1 MKEKKKLGLKGL
13 LLLVVIIIALFVGL
27 IGFITNLLWFRE
39 LGYLSVFFKKLVT
52 MLEIGLPLFFVLT
65 IITFIFLKLLK
76 RGYYKKV
83 ESTETV
89 NEKRLGRLTF
99 LLSVA
104 FAGLVAVMTSKMLW
118 FEALKFTN
126 ATDFNI
132 ADPLFNFDV
141 SFYVFKLAFI
151 EQLNTLVIGTVI
163 GYVLISLLFYSLLL
177 SMRTPTIY
185 ETVAETDEEDENEG
199 FDSHENLHRK
209 GGLGFNLND
218 LFGSLG
224 KQFQGGGSIGSKRKP
239 KKQFDDANFRQLLG
253 IAQRELII
261 LGIIFFVM
269 LAVNFFLKQFGL
281 LYSNLGV
288 VYGAGFTDVNI
299 TLWMYRI
306 LMVLSLVSAVTFA
319 IGVIRRKFKTILL
332 VPVIMIIIGA
342 LGTGTSMLIQNF
354 VVSPDEINKER
365 EYLANNIAYTQYAYA
380 LDQVDIKPFAAT
392 KNLTKEDIANNQ
404 ETISN
409 IRINDY
415 EPAKKFYNQT
425 QSIRLYYNFNDVD
438 IDRYIINGDYT
449 QTFLSAREIDE
460 ALISETW
467 LNQHIKYTH
476 GYGITLSR
484 VDKVTDSG
492 QPDMLI
498 DSIPP
503 VSRVPEITINRPE
516 IYFGEMTRNYILVNT
531 DEEEFDYPKGDEN
544 MYATYEG
551 DAGIKLNLINRAMFA
566 IRERSLKMLV
576 STNISSDSKILINRN
591 VLQRVKIIMP
601 YLQYENDPYIAAIE
615 GRLYWIIDAYTS
627 SNKYP
632 YSEPYTEGTDI
643 NYIRNSVKV
652 VIDAYNGTTT
662 YYLVDDQDPIAN
674 TFMSIYPKLFKPFDQ
689 MPDSVRAHIRYPN
702 TLLNIQAHVYT
713 RYHMKDVR
721 VFYQGEDIWDVAREI
736 FGTEEVVVTP
746 TYYIF
751 KLPGEEKAEFVNTIA
766 YTPKDKR
773 NMMALL
779 VARNDGEHYGKLVLY
794 QLPKDKIIYGPMQI
808 EAQIDQHPEISKEFS
823 LWNSSGS
830 NYSRGNLFIIP
841 IEDSLLYVEP
851 VYLEAV
857 NSSLPEVKRVIVA
870 YGDKIAYEPTL
881 SRALEFLFGAEEEK
895 PQGGESNGEN
905 GGSASMEDLINK
917 AAQAYEDAIDAQK
930 DGRWADYGN
939 YMLKLQNYL
948 ITLNSLAGRDSFGEI
963 PELPLEILE

>member
-1 MKEKKKLGLKGL
+1 MKQKKKWGLKGIL
-13 LLLVVIIIALFVGL
+13 LLAVIILGLIVLL
-27 IGFITNLLWFRE
+27 IGFITDLLWFNE

-52 MLEIGLPLFFVLT
+52 QLEIGIPLFIALSV
-65 IITFIFLKLLK
+65 ITFLFLKLLK

-83 ESTETV
+83 ESTEEV
-89 NEKRLGRLTF
+89 NEKRLGQITF
-99 LLSVA
+99 LISIA
-104 FAGLVAVMTSKMLW
+104 FGALVAVFAARTLW

-126 ATDFNI
+126 STDFNI
-132 ADPLFNFDV
+132 SDPLFNFDV
-141 SFYVFKLAFI
+141 SFYVFKLALI
-151 EQLNTLVIGTVI
+151 EQLNTLIIGLVI
-163 GYVLISLLFYSLLL
+163 GYVIVSVLYYSVLL
-177 SMRTPTIY
+177 SMRTPQIY
-185 ETVAETDEEDENEG
+185 ETVYEETDEDTFESGENVHAKKGFGFG
-199 FDSHENLHRK
+199 FD
-209 GGLGFNLND
+209 D
-218 LFGSLG
+218 LFGNMG
-224 KQFQGGGSIGSKRKP
+224 KQFQRGGNIRGQRKP
-239 KKQFDDANFRQLLG
+239 KRQFDDDNFKQLLS
-253 IAQRELII
+253 IAQKELII
-261 LGIIFFVM
+261 LGIIFFIM

-281 LYSNLGV
+281 LYSTLGV
-288 VYGAGFTDVNI
+288 VFGAGFADVNV

-306 LMVLSLVSAVTFA
+306 LMVLSLASAVTFA
-319 IGVIRRKFKTILL
+319 IGVSKRKFKTVLL
-332 VPVIMIIIGA
+332 LPVIMIIVGA
-342 LGTGTSMLIQNF
+342 VGMGAATLIQNF

-365 EYLANNIAYTQYAYA
+365 QYLEYNIAFTQFAYA
-380 LDQVDIKPFAAT
+380 LDSVDIKPFAAA

-438 IDRYIINGDYT
+438 IDRYVIDGEYT

-460 ALISETW
+460 TLISETW

-484 VDKVTDSG
+484 VDKVTESG

-498 DSIPP
+498 DSVPP
-503 VSRVPEITINRPE
+503 VSRVPEIQIKRPE

-531 DEEEFDYPKGDEN
+531 DEEEFDYPRGDEN
-544 MYATYEG
+544 VYSMYEG
-551 DAGIKLNLINRAMFA
+551 DAGIKMNILNRTLFA
-566 IRERSLKMLV
+566 IRERSLKLLV
-576 STNISSDSKILINRN
+576 STNINSDSKILINRN
-591 VLQRVKIIMP
+591 VLTRVKTIMP
-601 YLQYENDPYIAAIE
+601 YLSYENDPYIASID
-615 GRLYWIIDAYTS
+615 GNLYWIIDAYTS

-643 NYIRNSVKV
+643 NYVRNSVKI

-674 TFMSIYPKLFKPFDQ
+674 TFMSIYPALFKSFDQ
-689 MPDSVRAHIRYPN
+689 MPEGVRKHIRYPN
-702 TLLNIQAHVYT
+702 TMLNIQANVYT

-736 FGTEEVVVTP
+736 VGTQEVVVTP

-779 VARNDGEHYGKLVLY
+779 VARNDGADYGKLVLY
-794 QLPKDKIIYGPMQI
+794 QLPKDRIIYGPMQI

-841 IEDSLLYVEP
+841 IEESLLYVEP

-870 YGDKIAYEPTL
+870 YGDKIAYEATL
-881 SRALEFLFGAEEEK
+881 SKALESLFGAEEEK
-895 PQGGESNGEN
+895 PGIPGDVNGN
-905 GGSASMEDLINK
+905 GQDTSIQSLIEK
-917 AAQAYEDAIDAQK
+917 AAKAYEDALAAQK
-930 DGRWADYGN
+930 EGRWADYGTH
-939 YMLKLQNYL
+939 MQRLENYL
-948 ITLNSLAGRDSFGEI
+948 TTLESLAGRDSYSEI
-963 PELPLEILE
+963 PESVLIEE